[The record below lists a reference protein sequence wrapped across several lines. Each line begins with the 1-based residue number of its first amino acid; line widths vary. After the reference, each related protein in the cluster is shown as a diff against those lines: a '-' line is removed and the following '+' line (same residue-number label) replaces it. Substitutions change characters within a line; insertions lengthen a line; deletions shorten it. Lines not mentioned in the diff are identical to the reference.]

1 MQPHTNWRSLIKRSS
16 FTSSGTGETYTTD
29 NSKLVFPLCDKAKAA
44 KTNLGSG
51 VGGRAW
57 YHLGLSCGGRIE
69 MDRYVGGGFSDGT
82 LKGAY
87 YYSHNGAQVRW
98 MLDFQ
103 NWDNGGVDIW
113 H

>member
-1 MQPHTNWRSLIKRSS
+1 M
-16 FTSSGTGETYTTD
+16 
-29 NSKLVFPLCDKAKAA
+29 DK
-44 KTNLGSG
+44 
-51 VGGRAW
+51 
-57 YHLGLSCGGRIE
+57 
-69 MDRYVGGGFSDGT
+69 YVGDGFSDGT

-103 NWDNGGVDIW
+103 NWSNGGVDIW